1 MSSGLLGRRLHAA
14 RETAFV
20 GREEELAAFQAA
32 LYGGGCNVLYVH
44 GPGGIGKSALLRR
57 FAGEA
62 AAAGRP
68 VSLVDGLMP
77 APAGSEAEPVLR
89 DADAVLLVDNVERVR
104 GWEEWLLERFLPRVP
119 MGALVVIAGR
129 CPP

>member
-1 MSSGLLGRRLHAA
+1 M
-14 RETAFV
+14 
-20 GREEELAAFQAA
+20 GREEELALFQAA

-57 FAGEA
+57 FACEA
-62 AAAGRP
+62 TMAGRA
-68 VSLVDGLMP
+68 VSLVDGRTLEPSP
-77 APAGSEAEPVLR
+77 AAFEAEAGRVLR